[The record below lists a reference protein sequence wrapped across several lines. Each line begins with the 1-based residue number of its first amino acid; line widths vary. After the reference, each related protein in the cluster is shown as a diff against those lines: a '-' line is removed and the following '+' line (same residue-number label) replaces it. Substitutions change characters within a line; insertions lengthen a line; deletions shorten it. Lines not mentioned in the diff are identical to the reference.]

1 MCVCVCVLLLAHRN
15 RPSVTGCCTFQTII
29 GSSSP
34 AGGPGPPAP
43 LLLPEPPAPP
53 PPDRLFVPADIRRE
67 TNFALLVDIPP
78 PSFPIPLLSFAC
90 RFAELMEELD
100 ADVEEVAPDGGVV
113 VVLLL
118 VVVMLAPA
126 VIGEPCTSIRWFADG
141 PPPPGDAPIVAD
153 PW

>member
-1 MCVCVCVLLLAHRN
+1 MCVWVCAGAGTPI
-15 RPSVTGCCTFQTII
+15 RPSATDCCTFQTII

-43 LLLPEPPAPP
+43 LLLPEPPPPP
-53 PPDRLFVPADIRRE
+53 PPDRLLVPADIRRE
-67 TNFALLVDIPP
+67 TIFALPVDIP

-100 ADVEEVAPDGGVV
+100 ADVEEVAPDGGA
-113 VVLLL
+113 
-118 VVVMLAPA
+118 VVVMVAPA
-126 VIGEPCTSIRWFADG
+126 VIGEPCISIRWFVDG
-141 PPPPGDAPIVAD
+141 PPPAGDDPIVAD